1 MGDFFYKTGVNAEK
15 DIKNPGPGT
24 KTERKC
30 EENPGPGTK
39 TERKYED
46 VQAQELNGIP
56 NATKEKSWQESL
68 SDYL

>member
-1 MGDFFYKTGVNAEK
+1 MGDFFCKTGVNAEK

-39 TERKYED
+39 TERKCEEI
-46 VQAQELNGIP
+46 QAQELKP
-56 NATKEKSWQESL
+56 KENMRKSRPRN
-68 SDYL
+68 

>member
-30 EENPGPGTK
+30 EE
-39 TERKYED
+39 

>member
-1 MGDFFYKTGVNAEK
+1 MGDFFCKTGVNAEK

-30 EENPGPGTK
+30 EEI
-39 TERKYED
+39 
-46 VQAQELNGIP
+46 QAQELNVIP